1 MGVAPFCSFSLL
13 CPELQPGCRPPPHPD
28 FQPLVGQKDPGL
40 FAALSPPPL
49 SSEPRLKRTAR
60 PAARLILVDSQMVH
74 LSRECSISC
83 LVLGQ
88 QFLNQNFL
96 SHKKCFFRLLTLL
109 RHCESQGNVGH
120 FFFFCIW
127 IKMEINSCPRKKWRF
142 TALVPPGDL
151 GSNPPGD
158 TSGCLT
164 SCKWFMASRWFSH
177 VLNTGIRISSLM
189 FVETE

>member
-28 FQPLVGQKDPGL
+28 FQPLVGQKDPGP

-109 RHCESQGNVGH
+109 RHCESQGNMGH
-120 FFFFCIW
+120 FFFFFVFG
-127 IKMEINSCPRKKWRF
+127 SKWKLTPARGRSGGLQPWSL
-142 TALVPPGDL
+142 LVTWVQIPP
-151 GSNPPGD
+151 
-158 TSGCLT
+158 
-164 SCKWFMASRWFSH
+164 
-177 VLNTGIRISSLM
+177 
-189 FVETE
+189 ETLLAA